1 VYLAGVSPLME
12 WISLVS
18 PTDVRAALEGR
29 DWETQIR
36 LPFTYR
42 SIRVRLDP
50 GLIRTFS
57 VSLAL
62 HAAGAVVA
70 SRAAAW
76 AFDARRGRQ
85 S

>member
-1 VYLAGVSPLME
+1 
-12 WISLVS
+12 
-18 PTDVRAALEGR
+18 PTEIRAALDGR
-29 DWETQIR
+29 DWDSTIS
-36 LPFTYR
+36 LPFTYWR
-42 SIRVRLDP
+42 IQVRLDP

-62 HAAGAVVA
+62 HAVGAIVA